1 MHIILHFSC
10 TVLLALHIKTK
21 LVKCCAECLDLDW
34 NFILFIQEDKRQK
47 LEVSQALLM
56 GVVQQTLGVIT
67 AGGMH
72 DGVKSVLDYR

>member
-1 MHIILHFSC
+1 MHITLHFSC

-21 LVKCCAECLDLDW
+21 LVKFCTECLDLDW

-72 DGVKSVLDYR
+72 DGVKPVLDYR